1 MGLPSGKE
9 KKTVAA
15 GKAPN
20 SPWRL
25 LGNHPKCL
33 RFVNHLVEA
42 QLNNSTQLVTK
53 SINYSNPQKD
63 RNTKSYSNSDKSHG
77 ELLYLLYVILSII
90 SPALHLQ
97 LEISGSGI
105 ANFGCRVVS
114 CGAVD
119 FLGFLQIFLVI
130 LCAFNCSRNRWRLD
144 EDFIEIPDTVNVYK
158 KLMGKIQHAING

>member
-1 MGLPSGKE
+1 ME
-9 KKTVAA
+9 VA
-15 GKAPN
+15 GK
-20 SPWRL
+20 SPEMSSHSL
-25 LGNHPKCL
+25 
-33 RFVNHLVEA
+33 VNHLVEA
-42 QLNNSTQLVTK
+42 QLNNSTQLVYQK
-53 SINYSNPQKD
+53 KSNPQKD

-144 EDFIEIPDTVNVYK
+144 EDFMEIPDTVNVYK
-158 KLMGKIQHAING
+158 KLMGKSPCY